1 MNNELAI
8 YGGPMSIQDDPGDIF
23 KWPIITEEDELA
35 VLNMLKHGKMSGI
48 DETLKFE
55 KEFAKWHNV
64 KYALACNNGTASL
77 HSAMYGVG
85 VGVGDEVI
93 CQSLT
98 IWASA
103 LPAFSLGASIVFA
116 DLDKQTMTLDPEDIE
131 RKITDKTK
139 AIIVVH
145 YMGHPANMDAIM
157 SISKKHNIKVIEDVS
172 HAHGAL
178 YNGKIVGT
186 IGHVGAMSV
195 MSEKSLAIGEG
206 GFLITDDKNIWD
218 RAVAFGHYERTGI
231 YASTSTS
238 FIGEDKYIQNPELN
252 RFGGFPLGGYKY
264 RINQLSSALGRV
276 QLKHYRKRMEEI
288 QKAMNYFWDQ
298 LEGVPGIR
306 SHRPPK
312 DSGNTKGGWYS
323 PKGLYIPEEL
333 GELNID
339 KFCEALRAEGVL
351 TKPGLN
357 VLMHE
362 HPVINEADIYGHG
375 IPTFVANSGG
385 KNKINKGSL
394 PVSEILPNLA
404 FDVPWFKHY
413 RPKIIDQ
420 YVNAFRK
427 VAENADKLE

>member
-1 MNNELAI
+1 MDNELAI
-8 YGGPMSIQDDPGDIF
+8 YGGPISIQDDPGDMF

-35 VLNMLKHGKMSGI
+35 VLNMLKYGKMSGI

-55 KEFAKWHNV
+55 KEFAQWHNV
-64 KYALACNNGTASL
+64 NYALACNNGTASL

-116 DLDKQTMTLDPEDIE
+116 DLLEETMTLDPEDVE

-145 YMGHPANMDAIM
+145 YMGYPANMDAIM
-157 SISKKHNIKVIEDVS
+157 NISKKYNIKVIEDVS
-172 HAHGAL
+172 HAHGAV

-206 GFLITDDKNIWD
+206 GFLITDDKNIWE

-231 YASTSTS
+231 HANISSAFTVK
-238 FIGEDKYIQNPELN
+238 DNYIDNPALN
-252 RFGGFPLGGYKY
+252 RYAGFPLGGYKY

-276 QLKHYRKRMEEI
+276 QLRHYRKRMEEI

-298 LEGVPGIR
+298 LEDVPGMR
-306 SHRPPK
+306 SHRPLLN
-312 DSGNTKGGWYS
+312 SGNTKGGWYS
-323 PKGLYIPEEL
+323 PKGIFISEEL
-333 GELNID
+333 WGLSIE

-357 VLMHE
+357 LLMHL

-375 IPTFVANSGG
+375 SPTFVANSGNY
-385 KNKINKGSL
+385 NKINQGSL
-394 PVSEILPNLA
+394 PVSEKLPNLV

-427 VAENADKLE
+427 VAENAYKIE